1 MAKNDTKADQLK
13 AVQTEETAMRYSDED
28 FLKDSLELA
37 KTAGIDEV
45 GRWRC
50 VFGGGGLW
58 KWWLNRVFF
67 NKGNGGQKM
76 GWGGDV

>member
-1 MAKNDTKADQLK
+1 MAKNDTKADQPK

-45 GRWRC
+45 GC
-50 VFGGGGLW
+50 
-58 KWWLNRVFF
+58 
-67 NKGNGGQKM
+67 
-76 GWGGDV
+76 